1 MQRFFDIYIAIYI
14 AMTVV
19 EPHPDLDI
27 LGIHTVI
34 CPWIEIGCPLAGF
47 SEVSEPFEF
56 TYLPISTIL
65 AIHGAWACMG
75 IYGHIWAYMGI
86 YGHIWAGMDAASGS
100 PQRRARRRHRVHWRG
115 S

>member
-1 MQRFFDIYIAIYI
+1 MQRFFDIYI

-65 AIHGAWACMG
+65 AIHGAWAG
-75 IYGHIWAYMGI
+75 TGRYGQVR
-86 YGHIWAGMDAASGS
+86 AGMG
-100 PQRRARRRHRVHWRG
+100 RYGCRIG
-115 S
+115 